1 MIVSESWASVLVG
14 REDRAIRPPSKEKHY
29 PLVFSICH
37 EELPIPK
44 STAEHSQ
51 TVHKLTIRHHG
62 VINTN
67 CHSLWCD

>member
-37 EELPIPK
+37 EESYSYIDRRAQPN
-44 STAEHSQ
+44 SS
-51 TVHKLTIRHHG
+51 
-62 VINTN
+62 
-67 CHSLWCD
+67 